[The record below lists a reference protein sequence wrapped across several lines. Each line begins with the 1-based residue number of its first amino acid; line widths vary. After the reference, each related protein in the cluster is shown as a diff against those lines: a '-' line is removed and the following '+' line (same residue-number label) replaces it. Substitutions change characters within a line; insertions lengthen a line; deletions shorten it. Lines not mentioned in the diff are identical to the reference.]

1 MNVWVFKGLLCILS
15 GLLDPE
21 KWKKNLE
28 IVFAATSQRFSPSHE
43 AQAFKAAIP
52 QLLSL
57 GSFDKGNCRIGTC

>member
-28 IVFAATSQRFSPSHE
+28 IVFAARMRELAKGSAHLMKPKLLKLRF
-43 AQAFKAAIP
+43 
-52 QLLSL
+52 LS
-57 GSFDKGNCRIGTC
+57 C